1 MPLRH
6 VAQTII
12 RQEVQFYLVNS
23 TGAKTLDGK
32 YSAFGMAYKGE
43 IDGVE
48 TTGIDV
54 IDAISEV
61 ECQTPD
67 SNDGVC
73 QDNTSSKS
81 VHPVTIDS
89 AILIDESGSSWWPF

>member
-1 MPLRH
+1 MDAP
-6 VAQTII
+6 TINN
-12 RQEVQFYLVNS
+12 QFCAAIDRDPTIGFITGFRSGYVNL
-23 TGAKTLDGK
+23 A
-32 YSAFGMAYKGE
+32 A
-43 IDGVE
+43 VE
-48 TTGIDV
+48 TSGIDV
-54 IDAISEV
+54 IDAISQV